1 MTVRMRS
8 TRLRDGLVA
17 LAAGVLCCLDELEK
31 ALHELGADC
40 RVGAQVLTELL
51 VDLLTPWPSQ
61 DAADQASEG
70 HQD

>member
-1 MTVRMRS
+1 M
-8 TRLRDGLVA
+8 
-17 LAAGVLCCLDELEK
+17 EK
-31 ALHELGADC
+31 AVHELGADC

>member
-31 ALHELGADC
+31 AFHELGADC
-40 RVGAQVLTELL
+40 RAGAQVLTELL

-61 DAADQASEG
+61 DAADHASEG